1 MTRSFYVKFVAVIA
15 ALTAM
20 PAFAAFFDSFEGASL
35 NPFWTV
41 SDNRLSTGTLST
53 TQAHTGT
60 QSFKMQSLPGGQR
73 FFVIDHNFGIKQ
85 KGVV

>member
-20 PAFAAFFDSFEGASL
+20 PAFVAFFDSFEDASL

-41 SDNRLSTGTLST
+41 SDNRLSTGTLLDNSSAYWNAIV
-53 TQAHTGT
+53 QDAVASRGAEI
-60 QSFKMQSLPGGQR
+60 FR
-73 FFVIDHNFGIKQ
+73 N
-85 KGVV
+85 